1 MCYIVWLVKRKHFE
15 AKSDFSSQE
24 NMFGV
29 VFKLGKAAAHT
40 QCTESLGQ
48 SPGSF
53 TLCLGEAW
61 GEQGKGDFLGKTALG
76 LVFVN

>member
-1 MCYIVWLVKRKHFE
+1 MQ
-15 AKSDFSSQE
+15 AKSDLSSQE
-24 NMFGV
+24 NMIGV
-29 VFKLGKAAAHT
+29 GFKQGKTAEHN